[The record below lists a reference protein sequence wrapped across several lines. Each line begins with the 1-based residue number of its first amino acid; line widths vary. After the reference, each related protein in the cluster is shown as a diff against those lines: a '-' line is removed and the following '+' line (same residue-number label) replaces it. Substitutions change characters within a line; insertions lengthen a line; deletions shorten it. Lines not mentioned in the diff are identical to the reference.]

1 MSQKIVTPIP
11 LQPEAAPAVDASR
24 RFILNPN
31 ARVLPFDT
39 SASET
44 MYQVILGVRRAQI
57 NERTC
62 ELLRH
67 LLSGKTAS
75 ELFDDLAGTLEDAPD
90 GASRVQ
96 AALDSLLKR
105 GFVLELDA
113 KGDPFPEAPDH
124 MLGRGKRQ
132 HPLALHI
139 KLLSREQILPISSL
153 LKHFFRERIFQCLIA
168 FIVLSHFI
176 FFLNDQVLH
185 KYGTHLV
192 HLSSPGAWAIIVC
205 CVYLSVL
212 FHELGHCAACEYYGV
227 KHGEIGAGLLFIY
240 PVFYAD
246 VADCWSLPRL
256 HRAVVDS
263 AGIYLQL
270 LVSGVAGLIWVLTG
284 DSLLR
289 IFIYSTILTAAFN
302 MNPFLRMD
310 GYWLLADLSG
320 VPQLYKAGRDAL
332 RYIMDQV
339 LKRNRGSIPPEIMSR
354 PLWIILVVLLH
365 GVGSTAF
372 FVYFFAKIILQVV
385 PRLFNALPENLSQIA
400 HEITSYHFS
409 GQLAHLLIVCFFLCA
424 AAVGATRFCFR
435 LCRAAWKSPV
445 CRPIR
450 GGVGHLMLSLKSAP
464 RS

>member
-1 MSQKIVTPIP
+1 MFQKRVTPIP
-11 LQPEAAPAVDASR
+11 LQPDEAAPDAESR

-44 MYQVILGVRRAQI
+44 MYQVTLGVRRVQI
-57 NERTC
+57 NERTS
-62 ELLRH
+62 ELLQH
-67 LLSGKTAS
+67 LVSAKTAA
-75 ELFDDLAGTLEDAPD
+75 ELFDELAGTLQDASD
-90 GASRVQ
+90 GASRLQ
-96 AALDSLLKR
+96 TALDSLLKR
-105 GFVLELDA
+105 GLVLEVDA
-113 KGDPFPEAPDH
+113 KGDPLPETPDH
-124 MLGRGKRQ
+124 ILGRGKRQ

-139 KLLSREQILPISSL
+139 RLLSREQILPVSSV
-153 LKHFFRERIFQCLIA
+153 LKHLFGERVFQCLIA
-168 FIVLSHFI
+168 FIVISHFI

-192 HLSSPGAWAIIVC
+192 HLSSPGAWALIVC

-246 VADCWSLPRL
+246 VAECWLLPRL
-256 HRAVVDS
+256 RRAIVDS
-263 AGIYLQL
+263 AGIYFQL

-289 IFIYSTILTAAFN
+289 IFIYSTVLTAAFN

-332 RYIMDQV
+332 RYIMDRI
-339 LKRNRGSIPPEIMSR
+339 LKRNCSASPPEIMSR

-365 GVGSTAF
+365 GVGSTVF
-372 FVYFFAKIILQVV
+372 FAYFFAKIILQVV

-435 LCRAAWKSPV
+435 LCRAAWKSSV

-450 GGVGHLMLSLKSAP
+450 GGVGHLMLSPKSAP